1 MSLLLLAI
9 AAALGVLFFQ
19 WTPYS
24 SFFKDIVTGIK
35 KSVHVITCSKI
46 SDHWKERCL
55 PSYSIIILVSSL
67 KLLAAFCTLFVPF
80 GALILFFQSSDF
92 DLVSKSLT
100 LEGIT
105 VSTLS
110 ALITFASLTYFGK
123 QPATQGY
130 SSASKL
136 LHQLVLS
143 HPAIGQLLFEIES
156 TSNKKQ
162 ITEQQ
167 DQRHVFVSGLA
178 RAGTTILMREIY
190 SSGQFSSL
198 TYNDMPFVLAPNLW
212 QKLRGKTE
220 KGELKERYHGD
231 GILEDYDSPEALE
244 EVYWRTFNSDNN
256 EEKLVLTK
264 DRVETSTL
272 QSFAEYIALIKL
284 CHKNER
290 YLSKNNN
297 NTLRLEALASHF
309 NSSAFLVPFRSP
321 IQQAL
326 SLKRQHSF
334 LCSSQAKDPF
344 VRKYM
349 KWLSHNEFGIDK
361 KRMNPEGVAFSYEDK
376 EDLNYWLEEWIAVYS
391 YILEISDQHES
402 ILPISYELLCE
413 ETEIYWPQLLN
424 KLSLVT
430 STYPEL
436 SLSSAPTEMA
446 VDSELLKKAEEI
458 YFQLNDTFKQK
469 LA

>member
-1 MSLLLLAI
+1 
-9 AAALGVLFFQ
+9 
-19 WTPYS
+19 
-24 SFFKDIVTGIK
+24 TGIK
-35 KSVHVITCSKI
+35 KSVHVITSNKI

-55 PSYSIIILVSSL
+55 PSYSIIILASSF
-67 KLLAAFCTLFVPF
+67 KLLAAFCTLFIPF
-80 GALILFFQSSDF
+80 GALALFFQSSEF

-100 LEGIT
+100 LEGMA

-110 ALITFASLTYFGK
+110 ALLTFTSLTYFCK
-123 QPATQGY
+123 QPSTQGY

-156 TSNKKQ
+156 NFNKKQ
-162 ITEQQ
+162 AAEQQ
-167 DQRHVFVSGLA
+167 DKQHVFVSGLA

-190 SSGQFSSL
+190 NSGQFSSL

-220 KGELKERYHGD
+220 KGEFKERHHGD
-231 GILEDYDSPEALE
+231 GILENYDSPEALE
-244 EVYWRTFNSDNN
+244 EVYWRTFNSDRN
-256 EEKLVLTK
+256 EAKHVLTK
-264 DRVETSTL
+264 DVVEPSTL

-284 CHKNER
+284 CHKNAR

-309 NSSAFLVPFRSP
+309 DSAVFLVPFRSP

-326 SLKRQHSF
+326 SLKRQHS
-334 LCSSQAKDPF
+334 LLSSSQAEDPF

-349 KWLSHNEFGIDK
+349 KWLSHSEFGLDK

-391 YILEISDQHES
+391 YILDISDHHGS

-424 KLSLVT
+424 KLNLVT
-430 STYPEL
+430 STYPKL
-436 SLSSAPTEMA
+436 SLSSTPTEMA
-446 VDSELLKKAEEI
+446 VDAKLLKKAEEV